1 MFTSAGSLTELNV
14 YNTQTNQTFILP
26 IPDGISFVSH
36 KCEDLGTKYIVCLQA
51 QQTKGILFDINKQT
65 AAVTDFGLYSGP
77 SQTVTYTSI
86 LGLYGYDSL
95 LVVVGE
101 RNLLSVPVIAFDT
114 YFVGT
119 GMNLTLINSVKTRDS
134 PRTIDCSVPG
144 DSVYSMSPSRGY
156 LLRHCKTIAN

>member
-1 MFTSAGSLTELNV
+1 M
-14 YNTQTNQTFILP
+14 
-26 IPDGISFVSH
+26 
-36 KCEDLGTKYIVCLQA
+36 CLQA
-51 QQTKGILFDINKQT
+51 QQTIGILFDINKQT
-65 AAVTDFGLYSGP
+65 AAITDFGLYSGP

-156 LLRHCKTIAN
+156 LLRHCKTIANQALDLPKLFLIVENTIVIASTGFPWSD